1 MNNDFEILSAF
12 LDSVE
17 PEVSGRSAAP
27 VSEQERDQIAR
38 FARGELND
46 SDRGELLKTLAG
58 NETALQLLV
67 DSLRGQSQA

>member
-1 MNNDFEILSAF
+1 MDNDFEILSAF

-27 VSEQERDQIAR
+27 VSDVDRERIQQ
-38 FARGELND
+38 FARGELSD
-46 SDRGELLKTLAG
+46 SDREALLPSLAS

-67 DSLRGQSQA
+67 EAVGRQS